1 MKKQRNTRQRQLVL
15 DVVLARSDHPT
26 ADQVYADAR
35 AIDEKISRG
44 TVYRNLHTLA
54 ARGDILQVKLPD
66 VDRYEELADR
76 HYHII
81 CTECGAVYDAPIP
94 YDDTLDRRASEISG
108 CDIKRHRTTF
118 EGRCPE
124 CKQRCE

>member
-1 MKKQRNTRQRQLVL
+1 MWPLRKRHCHEETTNTRQRQLVL

-76 HYHII
+76 H
-81 CTECGAVYDAPIP
+81 
-94 YDDTLDRRASEISG
+94 
-108 CDIKRHRTTF
+108 
-118 EGRCPE
+118 
-124 CKQRCE
+124 